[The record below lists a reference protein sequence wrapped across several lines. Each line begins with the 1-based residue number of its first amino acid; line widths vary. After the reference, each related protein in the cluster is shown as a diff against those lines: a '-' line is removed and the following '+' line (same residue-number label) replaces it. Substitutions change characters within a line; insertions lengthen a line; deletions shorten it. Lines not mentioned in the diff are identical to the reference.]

1 MPFARPWSLTRTRTR
16 TLAFSLGSFVQEPIA
31 WMKMEELGLIEYF
44 DRPLF
49 GGFGNLFCS
58 GELDVNESYKDRAE
72 LIDIAARRAAEGV
85 GATGIE
91 SFRRIH
97 VGDAPHDVD
106 AAVRAGVIA
115 LGTLTGIFTED
126 DLRRRCG
133 PDHPDVVVLPNLE
146 DTAGVLRAMRL

>member
-1 MPFARPWSLTRTRTR
+1 MSEVRVDQATTSGT
-16 TLAFSLGSFVQEPIA
+16 FSL
-31 WMKMEELGLIEYF
+31 
-44 DRPLF
+44 D
-49 GGFGNLFCS
+49 
-58 GELDVNESYKDRAE
+58 GETHEVDNNVWV
-72 LIDIAARRAAEGV
+72 V
-85 GATGIE
+85 GDDSECVVI
-91 SFRRIH
+91 
-97 VGDAPHDVD
+97 DAPHDVD